1 MKSKWNNKEANSF
14 IKKFRNKKVDKDLAL
29 RIYTTQLLG
38 NDPKVVLHGGGNTS
52 VKSKFKTLLGNSTKI
67 IYVKGS
73 GKDMSNIEEDGF
85 PSLELNN
92 LLELEKLSK
101 LNDFQMVNYQRKYM
115 LDTSFPNASVETL
128 LHAFLP
134 HKYVDHSHST
144 AILSIIDQ
152 PNPVNICKKVF
163 GDEVGIVP
171 YIMPGFELAKKAS
184 EIFNR
189 NKKVKGLILLNH
201 GIFTFAE
208 DAKTSYELM
217 IKYISKAENELNK
230 NKKSLKIK
238 KYTENRISVADFSNL
253 IRKNIATKKGDDYE
267 KKIVY
272 FNNNNNL
279 INKIF
284 SHKNHKSF
292 LNQGPVT
299 PDHVIRIKS
308 KPLVLDF
315 SNKKNINFENEIE
328 KAIRNYQQSYSK
340 YFLRNKKYNKN
351 ANILDLSP
359 RIIIVKGMGI
369 FSTGSSFKDAKI
381 AMDVGLNSLSVILD
395 AANYGTYKSIPEK
408 EIFRMEYWPLELAK
422 IKTSTKR
429 LLGNVVVI
437 TGGLGTIGY
446 SIGNKF
452 KNEGAEVVLLD
463 IKNPKNTDLNLKD
476 FTVFQCDVK
485 NKNQITNIFNK
496 ISEKFGGIDVCI
508 SNAGFGIQRNLEDL
522 DKKTLD
528 KSLDVN
534 FFAHHYISQLS
545 VDIFKRQNTGGSLLY
560 NLSKQAINPGSGFA
574 AYGLGKAASFFLM
587 KQNAVEFSKFG
598 IRFNGVNADRIEGG
612 FFPPKLLKARAKSR
626 GLTVP
631 EYLSGNMLKKAVTAD
646 DVAQAFYHL
655 SVSLKT
661 TACIITV
668 DGGNIEASLR

>member
-152 PNPVNICKKVF
+152 PNPVNICEKVF

-184 EIFNR
+184 EVFNK

-328 KAIRNYQQSYSK
+328 KAIRNYQHTYSK

-422 IKTSTKR
+422 IKKSSKR

-485 NKNQITNIFNK
+485 NKNQITC
-496 ISEKFGGIDVCI
+496 VLL
-508 SNAGFGIQRNLEDL
+508 R
-522 DKKTLD
+522 
-528 KSLDVN
+528 
-534 FFAHHYISQLS
+534 
-545 VDIFKRQNTGGSLLY
+545 DILREST
-560 NLSKQAINPGSGFA
+560 
-574 AYGLGKAASFFLM
+574 
-587 KQNAVEFSKFG
+587 
-598 IRFNGVNADRIEGG
+598 RFV
-612 FFPPKLLKARAKSR
+612 
-626 GLTVP
+626 
-631 EYLSGNMLKKAVTAD
+631 
-646 DVAQAFYHL
+646 
-655 SVSLKT
+655 
-661 TACIITV
+661 
-668 DGGNIEASLR
+668 

>member
-184 EIFNR
+184 EVFNK

-238 KYTENRISVADFSNL
+238 KYNTTLWISLPDQPGRLGEVTSMIGENQVNISSVEMTEKTDKSINFRFNL
-253 IRKNIATKKGDDYE
+253 IIHDLKNFTKLISQLKQKEYNF
-267 KKIVY
+267 KI
-272 FNNNNNL
+272 
-279 INKIF
+279 IR
-284 SHKNHKSF
+284 HK
-292 LNQGPVT
+292 
-299 PDHVIRIKS
+299 
-308 KPLVLDF
+308 
-315 SNKKNINFENEIE
+315 
-328 KAIRNYQQSYSK
+328 
-340 YFLRNKKYNKN
+340 NKKY
-351 ANILDLSP
+351 A
-359 RIIIVKGMGI
+359 
-369 FSTGSSFKDAKI
+369 FF
-381 AMDVGLNSLSVILD
+381 
-395 AANYGTYKSIPEK
+395 
-408 EIFRMEYWPLELAK
+408 
-422 IKTSTKR
+422 KR
-429 LLGNVVVI
+429 L
-437 TGGLGTIGY
+437 
-446 SIGNKF
+446 
-452 KNEGAEVVLLD
+452 
-463 IKNPKNTDLNLKD
+463 
-476 FTVFQCDVK
+476 
-485 NKNQITNIFNK
+485 
-496 ISEKFGGIDVCI
+496 FGG
-508 SNAGFGIQRNLEDL
+508 F
-522 DKKTLD
+522 KK
-528 KSLDVN
+528 N
-534 FFAHHYISQLS
+534 
-545 VDIFKRQNTGGSLLY
+545 
-560 NLSKQAINPGSGFA
+560 
-574 AYGLGKAASFFLM
+574 
-587 KQNAVEFSKFG
+587 
-598 IRFNGVNADRIEGG
+598 
-612 FFPPKLLKARAKSR
+612 
-626 GLTVP
+626 
-631 EYLSGNMLKKAVTAD
+631 
-646 DVAQAFYHL
+646 
-655 SVSLKT
+655 
-661 TACIITV
+661 
-668 DGGNIEASLR
+668 